1 MSSESKTVIIENNR
15 EALTTALEL
24 REYASTTRLMSIDGN
39 VLNAVSV
46 AYKTASGLHSANDG
60 QIAKS
65 IYSMSKIAIALM
77 IVKADSSDGAFD
89 TAAFEIARDVFVSGK
104 TQEKAQALAEATG
117 RTQESCVTAINGKLE
132 FLTARMNSKTNAL
145 TDTGISTETPEAIR
159 DIILADGGK
168 YLISLPTGEGK
179 STIINEPVIQRYLET
194 GRKVLV
200 ISHRRSI
207 NKTLANLPGIVSY
220 DECDT
225 LEDLKNAK
233 GLKIVVNSLN
243 GLKFKRFIESV
254 DLVVIDEASQVISH
268 VLGGEVKNRQSV
280 WETLNFAVKRTA
292 NVIMS
297 DADIDARC
305 AEMIGPGYKLFKKPA
320 AHSGIKV
327 QTGDI
332 NHVRALAV
340 ASACKT
346 TTLIACDAVKEAQA
360 LAKAIEK
367 QGGPVALVITA
378 DNALWPEQAAFIAN
392 PNDTT
397 HQVVIYSPVI
407 TSALSITSGHFKAH
421 YGIFQGQVVPSD
433 AIQMLRRDRTA
444 RRFIVGIKQ
453 PMYSRSEAVEALY
466 KITPVSVSD
475 LASHLKADAYAP
487 VLFIP
492 DPDKTNSE
500 NETAMSKAQDK
511 AKLAFDA
518 AQNAKLQKFVS
529 AEFTAIQFRFLEYGH
544 RKNEAW
550 LRDNI
555 QVALPASLL
564 ARGFSVEVIEHND
577 DLSLTG
583 FKADS
588 QARKILKK
596 EAAYSLEKAGTANTT
611 TAQRV
616 QEFGSAS
623 EVEYLEAS
631 RARAITVMGVSD
643 FNLDDAMLW
652 GHGEGEG
659 KIERFRKLYQHQ
671 DAIESAE
678 SAETAEIV
686 GEPGADVDASTAPEK
701 PVDPSFFQVLSLLK
715 AALDVMSTGNA
726 WSGDH
731 SVALFDSLNAIR
743 TDALKAGIRMSSAK
757 SDQAKKADITKIFA
771 QFGLRVR
778 KRERTKSPEGQKI
791 HFYTVTTASLEQMK
805 RYI

>member
-77 IVKADSSDGAFD
+77 IVKADSSDKAFD
-89 TAAFEIARDVFVSGK
+89 AAAFEIARDVFVSGK

-117 RTQESCVTAINGKLE
+117 RAQEACVSAINSKLE
-132 FLTARMNSKTNAL
+132 FLTTRMNSKTNTL
-145 TDTGISTETPEAIR
+145 TDAGISPESPEAIR

-225 LEDLKNAK
+225 PEDLKNAK

-243 GLKFKRFIESV
+243 GLKFRRFIESV
-254 DLVVIDEASQVISH
+254 DLVVLDEASQVISH
-268 VLGGEVKNRQSV
+268 VLGGEVKNRQAV
-280 WETLNFAVKRTA
+280 WETLNFAVKNTA

-305 AEMIGPGYKLFKKPA
+305 AEMIGTGYKLFKKPA
-320 AHSGIKV
+320 SHAGITV
-327 QTGDI
+327 LTGDI
-332 NHVRALAV
+332 NHVRALAIK
-340 ASACKT
+340 SACKT
-346 TTLIACDAVKEAQA
+346 NTLIACDSVKEALA
-360 LAKAIEK
+360 LAKSIEK

-378 DNALWPEQAAFIAN
+378 DNAQWPEQSAFIAN

-407 TSALSITSGHFKAH
+407 TSALSITSGHFQAH
-421 YGIFQGQVVPSD
+421 FGVFQGQVVPSD

-444 RRFIVGIKQ
+444 RSFTVGIKQ
-453 PMYSRSEAVEALY
+453 PSYSKSEAVEATY
-466 KITPVSVSD
+466 KCKPVCLED
-475 LASHLKADAYAP
+475 L
-487 VLFIP
+487 
-492 DPDKTNSE
+492 
-500 NETAMSKAQDK
+500 
-511 AKLAFDA
+511 LATLNFKDDEQEKELLVRSA
-518 AQNAKLQKFVS
+518 LGSLQF
-529 AEFTAIQFRFLEYGH
+529 QFLEYTH
-544 RKNEAW
+544 RQDEAW

-555 QVALPASLL
+555 QSTLPASLL
-564 ARGFSVEVIEHND
+564 ARGFSVDVIDHDD
-577 DLSLTG
+577 DLSLHG
-583 FKADS
+583 FKSDSLARKSVKRQIARGVS
-588 QARKILKK
+588 QAVSAD
-596 EAAYSLEKAGTANTT
+596 ES

-616 QEFGSAS
+616 RDYGSAS
-623 EVEYLEAS
+623 EQEYLEAS
-631 RARAITVMGVSD
+631 RARAIAVMRVTT
-643 FNLDDAMLW
+643 FNMNDAMVW
-652 GHGEGEG
+652 GQGEGES
-659 KIERFRKLYQHQ
+659 KIRLYRKLHNHSDVFSGLYATTPTDQAAT
-671 DAIESAE
+671 DD
-678 SAETAEIV
+678 EIAAKV
-686 GEPGADVDASTAPEK
+686 MA
-701 PVDPSFFQVLSLLK
+701 LLK
-715 AALDVMSTGNA
+715 PALIVMTYSNA
-726 WSGDH
+726 WTGDR
-731 SVALFDSLNAIR
+731 SVELFDSLNAIR
-743 TDALKAGIRMSSAK
+743 TDVLKAGVRLSAAK

-771 QFGLRVR
+771 QFGLSVKKHETTSKQFFYKIRVR
-778 KRERTKSPEGQKI
+778 
-791 HFYTVTTASLEQMK
+791 SLLQMT